1 MLMAQSISSIPNL
14 LHSLSLPLGNKL
26 KIRVNILFDRPN
38 KSDLKTEAQERGL
51 GMNQDFV
58 FN

>member
-1 MLMAQSISSIPNL
+1 MAQSISSIPNL